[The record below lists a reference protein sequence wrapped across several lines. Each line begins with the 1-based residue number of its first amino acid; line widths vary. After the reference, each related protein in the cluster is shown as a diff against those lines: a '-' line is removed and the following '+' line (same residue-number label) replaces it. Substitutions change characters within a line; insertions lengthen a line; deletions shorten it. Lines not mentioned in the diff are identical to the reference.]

1 MFFSSGYEKETR
13 RFPVEATH
21 EGEEFAG
28 VLLAEPVDQSKGAV
42 RARGMDEPA
51 GRFVD
56 DQKPGIRADDGGVG
70 DHSDT

>member
-1 MFFSSGYEKETR
+1 MFFASGDEKETR

-28 VLLAEPVDQSKGAV
+28 VLFAEPVDQSKGSI
-42 RARGMDEPA
+42 RPSGMYEPA

-56 DQKPGIRADDGGVG
+56 DQEPGIRADDGGAG